1 MEVDFF
7 YKGTVLITFPSVSA
21 EAMGGRGGL
30 TGHAWAAE
38 LTRDSREVLL
48 RMRQKHYLNAHPC
61 LKTAKPTYQDNSFY
75 QAVRTQLSQEAERD
89 SLPCLPC

>member
-1 MEVDFF
+1 M
-7 YKGTVLITFPSVSA
+7 
-21 EAMGGRGGL
+21 

-61 LKTAKPTYQDNSFY
+61 LKTAKPT
-75 QAVRTQLSQEAERD
+75 
-89 SLPCLPC
+89 